1 MALSRRLDTG
11 GWEIRG
17 TCRDADRRRALG
29 ALGISA
35 ALFDGTAPMDH
46 LDILDGVTHVLLSI
60 PPGKEGDPAF
70 IYHADNIAECRSVK
84 WVGYLSTTGVYG
96 DRGGDWVDEASDLRP
111 GSDRA
116 HRRVCA
122 ERAWIDW
129 GDRHGIATH
138 VFRLAGIYGPG
149 RSVVDRIKAGTA
161 QRISRPAHLFSRIH
175 VEDIAT
181 VLAASMVNPSAGG
194 IYNVCDDEPATPADV
209 TSYVCELLRIAPP
222 PLIPF
227 EDADLSP
234 MGRSFWA
241 DNRRI
246 RNDRIKEEL
255 GVQLAFPD
263 YRIGMR
269 AVLGL

>member
-1 MALSRRLDTG
+1 MQPHHQPITNLQYVA
-11 GWEIRG
+11 
-17 TCRDADRRRALG
+17 
-29 ALGISA
+29 
-35 ALFDGTAPMDH
+35 
-46 LDILDGVTHVLLSI
+46 
-60 PPGKEGDPAF
+60 
-70 IYHADNIAECRSVK
+70 
-84 WVGYLSTTGVYG
+84 
-96 DRGGDWVDEASDLRP
+96 
-111 GSDRA
+111 
-116 HRRVCA
+116 
-122 ERAWIDW
+122 
-129 GDRHGIATH
+129 
-138 VFRLAGIYGPG
+138 
-149 RSVVDRIKAGTA
+149 DRIKSGTA

-209 TSYVCELLRIAPP
+209 TSYVCELLSVAPP

-246 RNDRIKEEL
+246 RNNRIKEEL
-255 GVQLAFPD
+255 GIQLAFPD